1 LSFRPVSAAPRAAYN
16 KIVIAKHQLV
26 PSAIRNWPSKLWP
39 PSLTPFPKARPSNAS
54 PPAQSLLFQPCGPRT
69 LSNSFLHNHL
79 PTLGR
84 SCSSFLHSR
93 LVFSTVC
100 GLFDKKS
107 RGGIPLRVIL
117 SCAEAQKCPPVSPL
131 PATLTHSLSR
141 KSFAC
146 HSYANTRDRGA
157 TPLLIFAFH
166 EHVLFAPVLSSQK
179 RTNLFSRNSFSF
191 TSIQIPQGCTPPMVE
206 P

>member
-1 LSFRPVSAAPRAAYN
+1 M
-16 KIVIAKHQLV
+16 IAKHQLV
-26 PSAIRNWPSKLWP
+26 PSAIRNWPSIVRP
-39 PSLTPFPKARPSNAS
+39 PSLAPFPRAPFAKARSSNPSPA
-54 PPAQSLLFQPCGPRT
+54 AQSLLFQPSGPQT
-69 LSNSFLHNHL
+69 LPNSSLHNHL
-79 PTLGR
+79 PTLVR
-84 SCSSFLHSR
+84 SCSSFLHGR
-93 LVFSTVC
+93 LLFSTVC

-107 RGGIPLRVIL
+107 RGGISLPVIP
-117 SCAEAQKCPPVSPL
+117 SCAEEQKCPPVSPL

-166 EHVLFAPVLSSQK
+166 EPAPVAAVLFFHKL
-179 RTNLFSRNSFSF
+179 TNPFSHNSFCF
-191 TSIQIPQGCTPPMVE
+191 TSIQFLQGCTPPMVE

>member
-1 LSFRPVSAAPRAAYN
+1 M
-16 KIVIAKHQLV
+16 IAKHQLV
-26 PSAIRNWPSKLWP
+26 PSTIRNWPSKVRP
-39 PSLTPFPKARPSNAS
+39 ASLTPFRKAPFTKARSSNAS
-54 PPAQSLLFQPCGPRT
+54 PPVQSLLFQPCEPKT
-69 LSNSFLHNHL
+69 LPNSFLHNHL
-79 PTLGR
+79 PTLVR
-84 SCSSFLHSR
+84 SCSSFLHGR
-93 LVFSTVC
+93 LLFSTVC

-131 PATLTHSLSR
+131 PATLAHSLSR

-166 EHVLFAPVLSSQK
+166 EHVLFAPVLSPQK